1 MSHYLVAESL
11 NDVGEMIIIKKNHES
26 YDSLL
31 EDFKPG
37 DDRFRAANCCLQA
50 HQSQRAS
57 RAADKGD
64 FHLLK
69 P

>member
-1 MSHYLVAESL
+1 MVAESL
-11 NDVGEMIIIKKNHES
+11 NDVGEMIIIKKVDLL
-26 YDSLL
+26 DSLL
-31 EDFKPG
+31 EDFKSG
-37 DDRFRAANCCLQA
+37 VDRFTAANCYLQV

>member
-11 NDVGEMIIIKKNHES
+11 NEEGKMIIIKKVDLL
-26 YDSLL
+26 DSLL
-31 EDFKPG
+31 EDFKSG
-37 DDRFRAANCCLQA
+37 DDRFRAANCYLQA

-57 RAADKGD
+57 KAADKGD

>member
-1 MSHYLVAESL
+1 MRHYLVAESL
-11 NDVGEMIIIKKNHES
+11 NDKGKMIIIKKVDLL
-26 YDSLL
+26 DSLL
-31 EDFKPG
+31 EDFKSG
-37 DDRFRAANCCLQA
+37 DDRFRAANWYFQA

-57 RAADKGD
+57 RAPDKGD